1 MFFLK
6 NQNLQMRKMIVSK
19 ECDEIYQTEQ
29 IFFFCMKSVYTD
41 FLKEFVQQQKSDIW
55 HIIKYVTMQCKLNK
69 GILKVWT
76 QKYNAVK
83 Y

>member
-29 IFFFCMKSVYTD
+29 IFFFASGLYILIKSLFNNKKVIFGT
-41 FLKEFVQQQKSDIW
+41 L
-55 HIIKYVTMQCKLNK
+55 LNM
-69 GILKVWT
+69 
-76 QKYNAVK
+76 
-83 Y
+83 